1 MAESPRSPAMALPP
15 ELVELQ
21 RRFVDQLPERLKAMA
36 DIFHSI
42 DATAGDRE
50 LLETLHRM
58 VHSLTGTAGTF
69 GFKVLSAEAR
79 LVESRLASMVHA
91 PTSPTDSSWRDLET
105 HLAKLVASGPGL
117 CTESGTEAGQPS
129 TDAAT
134 ATVERTAVH
143 LVTDRSGSTELL
155 QSALSEAGFEVQLF
169 AHPQACYQA
178 HEMAHHHLPAAV
190 VLDMMGTSDAETVS
204 SMVRQL
210 DRCRQAG
217 IPIVVTLERDDLVTR
232 LAAFRAGARNPLP
245 HPLNPGQ
252 LCEALDRL
260 TEHTTQKPWRVL
272 LIDDE
277 PLQLQAHAIYLR
289 RAGMEVH
296 TLTDPMLALND
307 IDHFEPD
314 VVVLDV
320 YMPGASGP
328 ELAAVLRES
337 EVHRHLP
344 ILFLS
349 AETSMTQQLL
359 ALDLGGDDFL
369 IKPVQPAHLV
379 AAVTARAR
387 RYRQDQAVRRRLDTT
402 LYEREREHLALDQH
416 AVVSITDAAGD
427 ITYANDLFC
436 SLSGYRRE
444 EVLGRNHRF
453 LNSGQH
459 PASFFKALWERIS
472 SGQMWQGEICNRR
485 QDGGLYWVA
494 TTITPFMSADGL
506 AYQYVSIHTDISH
519 IKAAEEARRKSESR
533 LSFLV
538 SSSPVTIYTRSS
550 VAPYSLSYMSPNV
563 GQLMAFEPS
572 SFTDDPDFWLQ
583 QVHPDDRTRVREGL
597 ANKHSGEASHD
608 EYRLRNG
615 NGEYR
620 WVHDRS
626 RLACDESGG
635 TAELVG
641 YWVDITDRKR
651 IEAELSRFNH
661 ELEQRV
667 AEQTQSVMES
677 ERFARSTLDALD
689 AQVLILDKEGTIL
702 AANRA
707 WQHFTLQAT
716 ARTKPEGL
724 NYLDFCD
731 EECGTSAP
739 ASTPL
744 ATGIRE
750 VIEGRRSDFLYEYTC
765 HRSEEARWQV
775 CRVKRF
781 PGEGAVRVVVSHE
794 DVTTMK
800 LIEKQHMRSQRL
812 ESIGTLAGGIAH
824 DLNNSLAPILMGI
837 EILKEDYP
845 KENKLIEMVQASAQ
859 RGAGMVKQLL
869 AFAKG
874 VDGER
879 VEFEPAALLGELER
893 LMSGSFPKN
902 IALQVA
908 CGADV
913 PRMVG
918 DPTQLHQVLLNL
930 CVNARD
936 AMPHGGRLT
945 VEARL
950 VEIDDL
956 YARTL
961 PGAHAGA
968 YVKLRVQDTGD
979 GIPPQIL
986 DRIFDPFFT
995 TKSAE
1000 RGTGLGL
1007 STVVGIVKGH
1017 QGFVQVHSLPGQG
1030 TVFEVYL
1037 PAGPVPT
1044 GPARPRDGLLSTH
1057 SFRGQGETVLFVD
1070 DEPALREVGS
1080 TVLKRLN
1087 CLPVTAV
1094 DGHDALNVF
1103 RTHGPTI
1110 KAIITDLHMPVMD
1123 GLRFIR
1129 VVRQS
1134 MPGIPI
1140 VVASGMVDEVTA
1152 KALRELGVNGRL
1164 DKPFTESQLADV
1176 LGAVLSGT

>member
-1 MAESPRSPAMALPP
+1 M
-15 ELVELQ
+15 LV
-21 RRFVDQLPERLKAMA
+21 
-36 DIFHSI
+36 
-42 DATAGDRE
+42 
-50 LLETLHRM
+50 
-58 VHSLTGTAGTF
+58 
-69 GFKVLSAEAR
+69 
-79 LVESRLASMVHA
+79 
-91 PTSPTDSSWRDLET
+91 
-105 HLAKLVASGPGL
+105 
-117 CTESGTEAGQPS
+117 
-129 TDAAT
+129 
-134 ATVERTAVH
+134 
-143 LVTDRSGSTELL
+143 
-155 QSALSEAGFEVQLF
+155 
-169 AHPQACYQA
+169 
-178 HEMAHHHLPAAV
+178 
-190 VLDMMGTSDAETVS
+190 
-204 SMVRQL
+204 
-210 DRCRQAG
+210 
-217 IPIVVTLERDDLVTR
+217 
-232 LAAFRAGARNPLP
+232 
-245 HPLNPGQ
+245 
-252 LCEALDRL
+252 
-260 TEHTTQKPWRVL
+260 
-272 LIDDE
+272 DDE
-277 PLQLQAHAIYLR
+277 PLQLQAHATYLR

-296 TLTDPMLALND
+296 TLTNPMLTLGD
-307 IDHFEPD
+307 IDHFKPD

-337 EVHRHLP
+337 EVHRQLP

-349 AETSMTQQLL
+349 GETSMTQQLL

-402 LYEREREHLALDQH
+402 MYEREREHLALDQH
-416 AVVSITDAAGD
+416 AIVSVTDAAGN

-436 SLSGYRRE
+436 SLSGYRRD

-453 LNSGQH
+453 LNSRQH
-459 PASFFKALWERIS
+459 PPAFFEKLWDCIS
-472 SGQMWQGEICNRR
+472 SGQVWQGDICNRR

-494 TTITPFMSADGL
+494 ATITPFMNADGL

-519 IKAAEEARRKSESR
+519 VKAAEEAQRKSESR

-550 VAPYSLSYMSPNV
+550 EAPFSLTYVSPNV
-563 GQLMAFEPS
+563 CPLMALEPS
-572 SFTDDPDFWLQ
+572 SFTDDPDFWLA
-583 QVHPDDRTRVREGL
+583 QVHPDDRTRVQDGLINKQSRE
-597 ANKHSGEASHD
+597 AHQH

-615 NGEYR
+615 EGEYR
-620 WVHDRS
+620 WVQDQS
-626 RLACDESGG
+626 RLACDESST

-689 AQVLILDKEGTIL
+689 AQVLILDKQGTIL

-707 WQHFTLQAT
+707 WQHFGTLHT
-716 ARTKPEGL
+716 TERTTPEGL

-731 EECGTSAP
+731 EECETSVSA
-739 ASTPL
+739 ATPL
-744 ATGIRE
+744 ATGIRD
-750 VIEGRRSDFLYEYTC
+750 VIEGRRSDFLYEYAC
-765 HRSEEARWQV
+765 HRADETRWLV

-800 LIEKQHMRSQRL
+800 LIERQHMRSQRL

-837 EILKEDYP
+837 DILKEDYP
-845 KENKLIEMVQASAQ
+845 KESKLIEMVQASAQ

-879 VEFEPAALLGELER
+879 VEFEPATLLSELER
-893 LMSGSFPKN
+893 LMKGSFPKN
-902 IALQVA
+902 IELQVT
-908 CGADV
+908 CCADV
-913 PRMVG
+913 PRLVG

-950 VEIDDL
+950 VEVDAL

-961 PGAHAGA
+961 PGAHVGA

-1037 PAGPVPT
+1037 PAGPA
-1044 GPARPRDGLLSTH
+1044 PAGLARSRDGAPSPH

-1070 DEPALREVGS
+1070 DEPALREVGF

-1087 CLPVTAV
+1087 FLPVTAV
-1094 DGHDALNVF
+1094 DGHDALEVL
-1103 RTHGPTI
+1103 RTHGPAI

-1134 MPGIPI
+1134 LPDIPVI
-1140 VVASGMVDEVTA
+1140 VASGLIDEVTA
-1152 KALRELGVNGRL
+1152 KTLRELGVNGRL
-1164 DKPFTESQLADV
+1164 DKPFTEAQLADA
-1176 LGAVLSGT
+1176 LGTVLSGT